1 VEARVVDR
9 WGTGGIRV
17 RVCVEPPGG
26 PAHCRRSHLP
36 TGGDR
41 VPVQFQ
47 ALRPGGWRVSART
60 RYGHALGGVR
70 ASHPGGG
77 LTVLATGDSM
87 MQRLDTVLL
96 RRLGALGVRAR
107 SDAHEATG
115 ITKPSLLDWQAYAYR
130 QAATAPDV
138 VVMFI
143 GANDGFPMV
152 GAACCGE
159 AWVAEYARRAHGMME
174 AYARG
179 GRTRVIWLTLPTPR
193 DRFVRRNFNAVNRA
207 LRRAAATLR
216 RDVGILDLVE
226 RFSPGGKYRKWIR
239 VKGDEVGVRQADG
252 VHLSDEGAAIAAS
265 IVVRRLRRERVI
277 APPRARG

>member
-1 VEARVVDR
+1 
-9 WGTGGIRV
+9 
-17 RVCVEPPGG
+17 
-26 PAHCRRSHLP
+26 
-36 TGGDR
+36 
-41 VPVQFQ
+41 
-47 ALRPGGWRVSART
+47 
-60 RYGHALGGVR
+60 
-70 ASHPGGG
+70 
-77 LTVLATGDSM
+77 
-87 MQRLDTVLL
+87 
-96 RRLGALGVRAR
+96 
-107 SDAHEATG
+107 
-115 ITKPSLLDWQAYAYR
+115 
-130 QAATAPDV
+130 
-138 VVMFI
+138 
-143 GANDGFPMV
+143 
-152 GAACCGE
+152 
-159 AWVAEYARRAHGMME
+159 MME